1 MQTLFDGKKIL
12 IAPLNWGLGHAT
24 RSIPVI
30 QRLLELGAEV
40 HLAGDGAPL
49 QFLSE
54 AFPELTVHQLPAYNI
69 EYPAGLGGAWKTV
82 FSAPKIIQAIKD
94 EQKAV
99 ERLVSDLRLDI
110 IISDHRYGVYSPAI
124 PSVFIG
130 HQLRVLPPKGLRWG
144 SGAILSWHRTY
155 LKRFTEIWVPDFPGE
170 DNLSGILS
178 HGVDTG
184 IPVKFIGP
192 QSRFATLA
200 SERNLSEEKI
210 VAVLSGPEPQRTFI
224 ENKLIQ
230 QLKSLGEPALLI
242 RGVVKDGGS
251 VEDGNLHIVNYLHGE
266 ALFRELQNAKYII
279 CRPGYSTLMD
289 LVHVGKK
296 VILIPTPG
304 QTEQEYLAENLAR
317 KSLAVVQKQ
326 SSLQLSVA
334 IEQLTNIRQLPNIV
348 IEENLLE
355 NQLKELSNK
364 LTPIS
369 EQ

>member
-1 MQTLFDGKKIL
+1 MQKLFSGKKIL
-12 IAPLNWGLGHAT
+12 VAPLNWGLGHAT

-30 QRLLELGAEV
+30 EKLIESGAEV

-54 AFPELTVHQLPAYNI
+54 AFPDLDVHQLPAYNI
-69 EYPAGLGGAWKTV
+69 EYPAGWGGAWKTV
-82 FSAPKIIQAIKD
+82 FSASKIIQAIKD
-94 EQKAV
+94 EQKVV
-99 ERLVSDLRLDI
+99 ERLVSDLSLDA
-110 IISDHRYGVYSPAI
+110 IISDNRYGVYSSGV
-124 PSVFIG
+124 PSIFIG

-144 SGAILSWHRTY
+144 SGVILSWHRTY

-192 QSRFATLA
+192 QSRFAKLV
-200 SERNLSEEKI
+200 SEKNLSEEKI

-230 QLKSLGEPALLI
+230 QLKSLGEPTLLI
-242 RGVVKDGGS
+242 RGVVKDG
-251 VEDGNLHIVNYLHGE
+251 EPITDGNLHIVNYLHGE

-296 VILIPTPG
+296 VVLIPTPG
-304 QTEQEYLAENLAR
+304 QTEQEYLAENLGK
-317 KSLAVVQKQ
+317 KSLAVVQRQ
-326 SSLQLSVA
+326 SSFYLSDAV
-334 IEQLTNIRQLPNIV
+334 RQLEQVRQMPQIATDM
-348 IEENLLE
+348 NLLE

-364 LTPIS
+364 LSPIS
-369 EQ
+369 GQ